1 MSREKVLTGFA
12 WRFLERFGAQAV
24 SLIVS
29 IVLARLLAPE
39 VYGTVALIMV
49 FTNILQV
56 FIDAGFGT
64 ALVQKKDADNLD
76 FSTVFYFNLVVCAV
90 LYGVMFFIAPF
101 IANFYN
107 NSDLTILIRVV
118 SLTLLISG
126 VKNVQQAYVSRHMM
140 FKKFFF
146 STLGGTIA
154 AGAVGIFMAY
164 KGYGVWALV
173 AQYLVNALIDTIVL
187 WIVVKWRPEWKFS
200 FKRLKSLFS
209 YGWKLLVSKLFD
221 KAMTEVRSL
230 IIGKKYSSS
239 DLAYYNRGETY
250 PNMLISNVDTA
261 LDSVL
266 LPSMSKEQEDP
277 RRVKE
282 MARKSIRM
290 SSYIIVPAMVGFAL
304 VAEPLVRIVLTEKW
318 LPCVFFIQIFCINYM
333 FWPIH
338 TANVNAIKA
347 LGRSDIF
354 LVIDII
360 KRVVGLI
367 AIASTMWFGVK
378 IMAIGLLA
386 SSILNQFINAIP
398 NKKLLNYSIKEQLL
412 DILPS
417 FILSA
422 VMGVVVYGVGFLVSG
437 DVRKI
442 IVQIIFGVTTYFAL
456 SVITKNKTLAYIKS
470 VLKTT
475 FRKK

>member
-29 IVLARLLAPE
+29 IVLARLLVPE

-90 LYGVMFFIAPF
+90 LYGVMFFVAPL
-101 IANFYN
+101 IANFYS
-107 NSDLTILIRVV
+107 NSDLTVLIRVI

-146 STLGGTIA
+146 STLGGTIV

-221 KAMTEVRSL
+221 KTMTEVRSL

-266 LPSMSKEQEDP
+266 LPSMSKEQDDP
-277 RRVKE
+277 KRVKE
-282 MARKSIRM
+282 MARKSIRI

-304 VAEPLVRIVLTEKW
+304 IAEPLVRIVLTEKW

-347 LGRSDIF
+347 LGKSDIF

-367 AIASTMWFGVK
+367 AIVATMWFGVK

-422 VMGVVVYGVGFLVSG
+422 VMGGIVFGVGFLVDG

-442 IVQIIFGVTTYFAL
+442 IVQIVFGVTTYFVL
-456 SVITKNKTLAYIKS
+456 SVFTKNKTFNYIKN
-470 VLKTT
+470 LLRTT
-475 FRKK
+475 FEKK